1 MLVRDVRQGAARLEV
16 FLMRRHAGMEF
27 VAGVTVF
34 PGGGVDDRDRNA
46 DVAWYGPEPSWWADR
61 LGVDVELAEALVC
74 AAARETFEESGVL
87 FAGPASSP
95 DGENTIVADASVYRD
110 ARKALD
116 AKTLSFGEFLRD
128 EKLVLRADLLRPWAN
143 WVTPK
148 EERTRRYDTYF
159 FVGALPEGQR
169 ADGDNTETDRA
180 GWATPQSALDD
191 FGEGRSFLLPP
202 TWTQL
207 DSLNGR
213 TVAEVLAV
221 ERNIVAVEP
230 HLAVS
235 EGNWEIEF
243 FNSERYNAARNR
255 RAPAGYRRTPWE
267 ARARRSG
274 SGRAGE
280 RVRRHLHQRGP
291 ARYRDAAAVATADE
305 HADAADVPRA
315 HGGRRR
321 AGPAG
326 RRQCRHRVRWPRDLL
341 GAGTTWPNCKHSTPD
356 GVATA
361 EDACHRAIDA
371 VAAIPKPTV
380 AAITGYALG
389 SGLSLALAA
398 DWRVSGDNVRFG
410 ATEILDGLV
419 PAGSGAARLARAIGD
434 SKAKDL
440 VFSGRFAGAKEALEL
455 GLIDET
461 GGARP
466 RVRRGRRLGGAVR
479 GHFACGPGCREGR
492 LRGR

>member
-1 MLVRDVRQGAARLEV
+1 MTEPEPLIPRPAATVMLVRDVRHGTARDIEV

-95 DGENTIVADASVYRD
+95 DGEHTIVADASVYRD

-169 ADGDNTETDRA
+169 ADGDNTETDRV

-191 FGEGRSFLLPP
+191 FAEGRSFLLPP

-213 TVAEVLAV
+213 TVDEVLAV
-221 ERNIVAVEP
+221 ERKIVAVEP

-243 FNSERYNAARNR
+243 FNSDRYNEARNR
-255 RAPAGYRRTPWE
+255 RAPQGYTGQQGK
-267 ARARRSG
+267 AS
-274 SGRAGE
+274 
-280 RVRRHLHQRGP
+280 
-291 ARYRDAAAVATADE
+291 AD
-305 HADAADVPRA
+305 
-315 HGGRRR
+315 
-321 AGPAG
+321 
-326 RRQCRHRVRWPRDLL
+326 
-341 GAGTTWPNCKHSTPD
+341 
-356 GVATA
+356 
-361 EDACHRAIDA
+361 
-371 VAAIPKPTV
+371 
-380 AAITGYALG
+380 
-389 SGLSLALAA
+389 
-398 DWRVSGDNVRFG
+398 
-410 ATEILDGLV
+410 
-419 PAGSGAARLARAIGD
+419 
-434 SKAKDL
+434 
-440 VFSGRFAGAKEALEL
+440 
-455 GLIDET
+455 
-461 GGARP
+461 
-466 RVRRGRRLGGAVR
+466 
-479 GHFACGPGCREGR
+479 
-492 LRGR
+492 